1 MYNKTVW
8 KTGDIIPADKMNNIE
23 NGIET
28 NDLAITD
35 IKKELVK
42 TVKTSE
48 KGVANGIATLDENG
62 KVSSEQLPESQTGD
76 FIPNSEKGV
85 TVATL
90 EDGELVGTQVPN
102 NIKSHIVNEENPHN
116 VTADQIGLTPI
127 DGLSGSNVQ
136 AVLQAISL
144 LIKSNDVDLAS
155 LERLFTA
162 DGANLVGLQPVNG
175 VSASNLQQAII
186 SLADT
191 ISKVDPYLGNPV
203 AISQGG
209 TDSRTTQEAIY
220 KLGCM
225 PRENLLPNWRF
236 KINQRGKKQYTDY
249 AYSIDGAF
257 FNGNGTVDIHD
268 DYVDITATSDIAIL
282 EFKLENPN
290 QYKGKKL
297 TFALLAQRIAGTGS
311 CYITSIANEYSGEA
325 YANDDLDII
334 SFTKTKAEDIT
345 NLTYAIVVAQGNTLR
360 IYAGKFEVGDFQT
373 LGFKDNNGN
382 IHIFEEFDYAKEL
395 AKCERYLLDIT
406 PNIKFNASYT
416 AVCTEAGALYTTIP
430 LPVPMRITPTLLA
443 ETDSFQIALSDGSFP
458 VPESVSI
465 VTIGGNYIALRFIV
479 SSAQIGQVADIRLID
494 ETKKWLLSA
503 EL

>member
-1 MYNKTVW
+1 MAEYTQNYSLKKPLPNEFYDV
-8 KTGDIIPADKMNNIE
+8 ADQNSNMDKIDSALKKHD
-23 NGIET
+23 
-28 NDLAITD
+28 DLLD
-35 IKKELVK
+35 KKVD
-42 TVKTSE
+42 
-48 KGVANGIATLDENG
+48 LDETG
-62 KVSSEQLPESQTGD
+62 KIPQEQLPELD
-76 FIPNSEKGV
+76 FIPNSEKGQPDG
-85 TVATL
+85 VAPL
-90 EDGELVGTQVPN
+90 NKD
-102 NIKSHIVNEENPHN
+102 K
-116 VTADQIGLTPI
+116 
-127 DGLSGSNVQ
+127 
-136 AVLQAISL
+136 VL
-144 LIKSNDVDLAS
+144 D
-155 LERLFTA
+155 
-162 DGANLVGLQPVNG
+162 
-175 VSASNLQQAII
+175 II
-186 SLADT
+186 
-191 ISKVDPYLGNPV
+191 Y
-203 AISQGG
+203 GG
-209 TDSRTTQEAIY
+209 TKAKTAQEAIY
-220 KLGCM
+220 NLGCM

-257 FNGNGTVDIHD
+257 FNGGGTVDVHD
-268 DYVDITATSDIAIL
+268 DYVDITATSDTAIL

-297 TFALLAQRIAGTGS
+297 TFSLLAQRIAGTGL

-360 IYAGKFEVGDFQT
+360 IYAGKFEVGHFQT

-406 PNIKFNASYT
+406 PNIIFNASYT
-416 AVCTEAGALYTTIP
+416 AVCTEAGVLYTTIP